1 MFHLSAI
8 GLCSLY
14 PEAWTQLTRIEEV
27 DRISK
32 NVQVNC
38 FARSESLQFPDSE
51 GHFWIINDS
60 VYGLLHVPRV
70 FTVCSE
76 VVCEL
81 SNLFIPLVLREMNA
95 SRFQCVTINHQTNME
110 SLGGRVAELIVI
122 TTPLSKLW
130 PITCQT
136 TRDSLLIPAQTSQ
149 HTVKSVMCWSW
160 TILG

>member
-1 MFHLSAI
+1 M
-8 GLCSLY
+8 
-14 PEAWTQLTRIEEV
+14 
-27 DRISK
+27 
-32 NVQVNC
+32 QVNC

-110 SLGGRVAELIVI
+110 SLGGRVTELTVI

-130 PITCQT
+130 PVSYRSTV
-136 TRDSLLIPAQTSQ
+136 RDNLLIPAQTSQ
-149 HTVKSVMCWSW
+149 QIVKLVMCWSW
-160 TILG
+160 TTLG